1 MSTKYINA
9 INDSMGI
16 RNILSTVSPLKLF
29 GLFFIPITLNRDMK
43 RETMNNSPN
52 IKNTNPTMSLLLILL
67 IIVA

>member
-9 INDSMGI
+9 IKESIGI